1 MEDEAMDLELLWTGP
16 TNEEYLDECIGVT
29 DHCSPQM
36 ENQFHSLNVKDGEAE
51 FEETN
56 IGDLDIEDYI
66 DHSMT
71 GCFFPNDRL
80 GHGKRGPRSTSRSAR
95 VVHCTHILG
104 LQEPSR
110 SGGTKHIARKNNDH
124 WTQDEVRELVNG
136 VSEFGV
142 GKWKNV
148 KIKYFL
154 TSIRTPVNLKD
165 KWKNLVKA
173 CKKDSGRMLL
183 PLEQSLIQRIME
195 IDHNDPYP
203 KQSNDSALD
212 RLAPF
217 APNLPLVLQQPPSLT
232 ARWSVVKTRTKRDS
246 MHTLK
251 NSNKNT
257 PRGPSSFRIGTNET
271 N

>member
-1 MEDEAMDLELLWTGP
+1 MENEAMDLELLWTGP
-16 TNEEYLDECIGVT
+16 TNEEHLDECIGVF

-36 ENQFHSLNVKDGEAE
+36 ENQFQSLNVKDGEAE

-56 IGDLDIEDYI
+56 TDDLDIEDYI
-66 DHSMT
+66 DKSRL
-71 GCFFPNDRL
+71 GYFFPNGGL

-104 LQEPSR
+104 LQEPST

-148 KIKYFL
+148 KTKYFL

-183 PLEQSLIQRIME
+183 PLEQSLIERIVE

-203 KQSNDSALD
+203 KQINSALD
-212 RLAPF
+212 RVAPS
-217 APNLPLVLQQPPSLT
+217 APNLPLVLQQPPALP
-232 ARWSVVKTRTKRDS
+232 AHWSVVKTRTKRDS
-246 MHTLK
+246 MHRSK
-251 NSNKNT
+251 NSDQNT
-257 PRGPSSFRIGTNET
+257 QSSSRTG
-271 N
+271 